1 MRGTVVMCQ
10 ELCLVFAHPS
20 LCMYV
25 SYNEEFSHTRGGGGR
40 EEERGGGRAY
50 MGLEIR

>member
-10 ELCLVFAHPS
+10 ELYLVFAHPS

-25 SYNEEFSHTRGGGGR
+25 SYNEEFYTHEKER
-40 EEERGGGRAY
+40 EEKRPKKKRKKK
-50 MGLEIR
+50 L